1 MRSSFS
7 PDIEFRGRL
16 GRAIAHT
23 TGRPYSRRE
32 REMAGCSASATGLS
46 THVRGPRPARTF
58 RVSAAARPASSCGAL
73 EQGIVR
79 WIRGVACEL

>member
-16 GRAIAHT
+16 GRAMAHT

-58 RVSAAARPASSCGAL
+58 RVSATARPASSCGAL